1 MVTIKKMDEHDF
13 IFVNNPLTA
22 KEDKEFSAFLKN
34 RKEKLKAKPNFRTSN
49 RTKKV
54 VA

>member
-1 MVTIKKMDEHDF
+1 MINIKKMDEHDF
-13 IFVNNPLTA
+13 VFVNKPLTA

-34 RKEKLKAKPNFRTSN
+34 RKSKLKAKPNFRTSSQ
-49 RTKKV
+49 TKKV